1 MGRTGKRYGN
11 HLMSV
16 LIPAW
21 LLLVSA
27 CSVKDDRSAC
37 PCILELDFMA
47 PDSVETG
54 SVGLLLTS
62 RDGYMMY
69 DEVDVEKSGGRYS
82 VPVPRTEL
90 HVRSWTGDEGLAS
103 EYGLL
108 IPLGQ
113 DCPHVYM
120 HDSDVSAEGETLHES
135 VVLRKSHC
143 VMTLMTAGEGRI
155 ASDVMVKGNVAG
167 YDAFG
172 QPLSGDFEY
181 LLDSGGPGDA
191 HVAVLPRQT
200 DDSLMLEID
209 DGNGNGKA
217 FALGHYI
224 VSSGYDW
231 TAPDLE
237 DVTVVLDYALTE
249 VRISVSGWEGV
260 YKYDMEI

>member
-1 MGRTGKRYGN
+1 
-11 HLMSV
+11 MSV
-16 LIPAW
+16 LIPVCF
-21 LLLVSA
+21 LLASA
-27 CSVKDDRSAC
+27 CTVKDDRSVC

-47 PDSVETG
+47 PDSVDTA

-62 RDGYMMY
+62 ADGYVLS
-69 DEVDVEKSGGRYS
+69 DEVNVEESGGRYS

-90 HVRSWTGDEGLAS
+90 HVRSWTGDDGLAS

-120 HDSDVSAEGETLHES
+120 HDSDVLVEGETIHES
-135 VVLRKSHC
+135 VVLRKNHC
-143 VMTLMTAGEGRI
+143 IMTLMTAGEGRI
-155 ASDVMVKGNVAG
+155 SSDVRIKGNVAG
-167 YDAFG
+167 YDAYG

-181 LLDSGGPGDA
+181 LLDSDGSDDV
-191 HVAVLPRQT
+191 HVAVLPRQK
-200 DDSLMLEID
+200 DESLMLDID

-231 TAPDLE
+231 NAPDLE
-237 DVTVVLDYALTE
+237 DVTIVLDYALTE
-249 VRISVSGWEGV
+249 IRIAVSGWEGV